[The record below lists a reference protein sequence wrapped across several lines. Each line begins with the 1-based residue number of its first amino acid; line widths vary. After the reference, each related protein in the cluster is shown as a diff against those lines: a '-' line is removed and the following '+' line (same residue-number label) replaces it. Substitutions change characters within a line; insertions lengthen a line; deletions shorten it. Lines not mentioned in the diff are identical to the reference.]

1 MDGLA
6 DDTDADDALSDALD
20 AGPQKGRARGG
31 ARDGATD
38 GDRDGLET
46 DEGPIRRCLATGARR
61 PRAAM
66 IRFVLA
72 PDGTVTPDLA
82 ARLPGRGMWLSADV
96 GSIKTAC
103 ARNLFAKAARARA
116 VVPADLAETVERLL
130 ARRCV
135 ETLSLARRAGEAVT
149 GFEKVRAALE
159 KGEAAV
165 LVEALD
171 GAADGRRKL
180 RQARARADRS
190 AVEPVTCLT
199 AGEIGEA
206 FGRERAVHV
215 ALRAGGLAGKLM
227 REAERLE
234 GFRANGREDRGSRAD
249 RATVVPVKGPAAKPT
264 TKEDDE

>member
-1 MDGLA
+1 M
-6 DDTDADDALSDALD
+6 DDTDADDALTDALD
-20 AGPQKGRARGG
+20 AGPRKERVKGRADEGADEGG
-31 ARDGATD
+31 DDGGRDG
-38 GDRDGLET
+38 
-46 DEGPIRRCLATGARR
+46 PVRRCLATGARR
-61 PRAAM
+61 PQAAM
-66 IRFVLA
+66 IRFVLS

-116 VVPADLAETVERLL
+116 VVPADLAETIERLL

-171 GAADGRRKL
+171 GADDGRRKL
-180 RQARARADRS
+180 RQARARADRPS
-190 AVEPVTCLT
+190 VEPVTCLT

-206 FGRERAVHV
+206 FGRERAVHA
-215 ALRAGGLAGKLM
+215 ALRAGGLARKLT
-227 REAERLE
+227 REAGRLD
-234 GFRANGREDRGSRAD
+234 GFRANGREDRAVARRPNDGGAGQG
-249 RATVVPVKGPAAKPT
+249 AGGQT
-264 TKEDDE
+264 DDEGR